1 MLYKIWW
8 FYKDKKYAM
17 VDVIN
22 ATIYYRDQL
31 VSTDYYKLKSLCDH
45 LNFIA
50 CEDESYEVI
59 GEVCQLE

>member
-8 FYKDKKYAM
+8 TYKGKKYAM
-17 VDVIN
+17 VDVIS
-22 ATIYYRDQL
+22 ATIYYRHQL
-31 VSTDYYKLKSLCDH
+31 VSTDYDRLKRLCDH

-59 GEVCQLE
+59 GEIPRI